1 MLLTCAALMM
11 LAQASPAQTL
21 TLQPAKPTFSQANKT
36 THFRQGDPG
45 RLANKPVVTALRS
58 KPGMTVKEAPTALTS
73 NLLTLSDPKLGMD
86 DNGINGMN
94 PGDRCYY
101 ASIFSADLMK
111 RFAGNTMGTFQTIL
125 PQGIT
130 SAQLMIIDA
139 NTMKELWSTTLSS
152 PQTGTVISVPCDYQI
167 TGDAILMCSTFIM
180 GSGLQTLPFYM
191 TPTYQSS
198 GLLIAGPDGAFM
210 DFSSQVYD
218 EMYGCLYFNALTE
231 GGAGLKDNDV
241 QIGAISNQRSM
252 TNADVSISGSLTIWG
267 MQPMMTADVTTTIG
281 ETSITA
287 PLSTGITEE
296 TAAQSSTYG
305 AAMSYEFPPMSA
317 PAMPSRYT
325 ITQSIDKVNGEADG
339 YTDGNDNVAT
349 TIGIALG
356 EQHYDRKAVVE
367 EMTGL
372 WCGWCPRGMVAMEN
386 LKTMYADDVITIAL
400 HGGASIGYNDPL
412 EAESYVPLMYFSGSF
427 PSAFVN
433 RFYLADPYYG
443 LTSDANMGIT
453 DLVDDI
459 LASPAEAQI
468 GVTSALSAD
477 GSTIDVTSYT
487 RFCLTD
493 NSETPHYAVA
503 YALVE
508 DGVRGLA
515 YAQTNYYSSQMSGG
529 PYSGRTPETSGLPD
543 DLAQFVG
550 MGPSIQGLTYNDVA
564 RGIYDCFGVEG
575 SLNSNIQSG
584 SMQTHTYSIPVPE
597 SISNI
602 ANTTLVAMVVD
613 TETMEVINAV
623 EVKVG
628 ESNTT
633 GIEAVKEPAK
643 ADISV
648 SGNAITVTTDA
659 GGSAV
664 AKVYSTDG
672 KLVAQATVNG
682 SATLAVDGQ
691 KGTYIVR
698 VENGN
703 NVTVKKVML

>member
-1 MLLTCAALMM
+1 MM

-21 TLQPAKPTFSQANKT
+21 TLQPAKPTLSQAQKA
-36 THFRQGDPG
+36 THFRQGEPG
-45 RLANKPVVTALRS
+45 RLTNKPVVAALRS
-58 KPGMTVKEAPTALTS
+58 KPGMSVKEAPTALTS
-73 NLLTLSDPKLGMD
+73 NLLTLSDPKMGIH
-86 DNGINGMN
+86 DNGINGMT
-94 PGDRCYY
+94 PGSRCYY
-101 ASIFSADLMK
+101 ASMFPANLMK
-111 RFAGNTMGTFQTIL
+111 RFAGNTLGTFQTIL

-139 NTMKELWSTTLSS
+139 NTMQTLWSTTLSS

-180 GSGLQTLPFYM
+180 GSGLETLPFYM

-218 EMYGCLYFNALTE
+218 GMYGCLYFNALTE
-231 GGAGLKDNDV
+231 GGAGLKDYDA
-241 QIGAISNQRSM
+241 QMMAISNQRST
-252 TNADVSISGSLTIWG
+252 TNADLTMSGSVTMWG
-267 MQPMMTADVTTTIG
+267 MQPVMSVDITTTIG
-281 ETSITA
+281 ETSGTA
-287 PLSTGITEE
+287 SISTGVTEE
-296 TAAQSSTYG
+296 TAAQQSTYG
-305 AAMSYEFPPMSA
+305 AAMNYSIEGMKA
-317 PAMPSRYT
+317 PATPSRYT
-325 ITQSIDKVNGEADG
+325 IAQSIAAVNGNPDG
-339 YTDGNDNVAT
+339 YAEDNDNVAT
-349 TIGIALG
+349 TVGIALG
-356 EQHYDRKAVVE
+356 DQHYDRKAVVE

-386 LKTMYADDVITIAL
+386 LKTMYADDVITIAVHADDAL
-400 HGGASIGYNDPL
+400 QS
-412 EAESYVPLMYFSGSF
+412 ESYLPMAYMTSGF
-427 PSAFVN
+427 PSAFIN

-443 LTSDANMGIT
+443 FTADATMGIT
-453 DLVDDI
+453 DVVDEI

-468 GVTSALSAD
+468 GVTSTLSAD

-529 PYSGRTPETSGLPD
+529 PYQNATPETSGLPD

-575 SLNSNIQSG
+575 SLPGNIQSG

-682 SATLAVDGQ
+682 SATLTVDGQ

>member
-1 MLLTCAALMM
+1 MM

-21 TLQPAKPTFSQANKT
+21 TLQTAKPTLSQAKKA
-36 THFRQGDPG
+36 THFRQGEPG
-45 RLANKPVVTALRS
+45 RLTNKPVVAALRS
-58 KPGMTVKEAPTALTS
+58 KPGMSVKEAPTALTS

-130 SAQLMIIDA
+130 SAQLLIIDA
-139 NTMKELWSTTLSS
+139 NTMQTLWSTTLSS

-218 EMYGCLYFNALTE
+218 GMYGCLYFNALTE
-231 GGAGLKDNDV
+231 GGAGLKDYDA
-241 QIGAISNQRSM
+241 QMMAISNQRST
-252 TNADVSISGSLTIWG
+252 TNADLTMSGSVTMWG
-267 MQPMMTADVTTTIG
+267 MQPVMSVDITTTIG
-281 ETSITA
+281 ETSGTA
-287 PLSTGITEE
+287 SISTGVTEE
-296 TAAQSSTYG
+296 TAAQQSTYG
-305 AAMSYEFPPMSA
+305 AAMNYSIEGMKA
-317 PAMPSRYT
+317 PATPSRYT
-325 ITQSIDKVNGEADG
+325 IAQSIAAVNGNPDG
-339 YTDGNDNVAT
+339 YAEDNDNVAT
-349 TIGIALG
+349 TVGIALG
-356 EQHYDRKAVVE
+356 DQHYDRKAVVE

-386 LKTMYADDVITIAL
+386 LKTMYADDVITIAVHADDAL
-400 HGGASIGYNDPL
+400 QS
-412 EAESYVPLMYFSGSF
+412 ESYLPMAYMTSGF

-443 LTSDANMGIT
+443 FTADATMGIA
-453 DLVDDI
+453 DVVDEI

>member
-58 KPGMTVKEAPTALTS
+58 KPGMSVKEAPTALTS
-73 NLLTLSDPKLGMD
+73 NLLTLSDPKLGID
-86 DNGINGMN
+86 DNGINGMT

-101 ASIFSADLMK
+101 ASIFPADLMK
-111 RFAGNTMGTFQTIL
+111 RFAGNTLGTFQTIL

-130 SAQLMIIDA
+130 SAQLLIIDA
-139 NTMKELWSTTLSS
+139 NTMQTLWSTTLSS

-218 EMYGCLYFNALTE
+218 GMYGCLYFNALTE
-231 GGAGLKDNDV
+231 GGAGLKDYDA
-241 QIGAISNQRSM
+241 QMMAISNQRST
-252 TNADVSISGSLTIWG
+252 TNADLTMSGSVTMWG
-267 MQPMMTADVTTTIG
+267 MQPVMSVDITTTIG
-281 ETSITA
+281 ETSGTA
-287 PLSTGITEE
+287 SISTGVTEE
-296 TAAQSSTYG
+296 TAAQQSTYG
-305 AAMSYEFPPMSA
+305 AAMNYSIEGMKA
-317 PAMPSRYT
+317 PATPSRYT
-325 ITQSIDKVNGEADG
+325 IAQSIAAVNGNPDG
-339 YTDGNDNVAT
+339 YAEGNDNVAT
-349 TIGIALG
+349 TVGIALG
-356 EQHYDRKAVVE
+356 DQHYDRKAVVE

-386 LKTMYADDVITIAL
+386 LKTMYADDVITIAVHADDAL
-400 HGGASIGYNDPL
+400 QS
-412 EAESYVPLMYFSGSF
+412 ESYLPMAYMTSGF
-427 PSAFVN
+427 PSAFIN

-443 LTSDANMGIT
+443 FTSDATMGIA
-453 DLVDDI
+453 DVVDEI

-468 GVTSALSAD
+468 GVTSKLSAD

>member
-139 NTMKELWSTTLSS
+139 NTMQTLWSTTLSS

-231 GGAGLKDNDV
+231 GGAGLKDYDA
-241 QIGAISNQRSM
+241 QMMAISNQRST
-252 TNADVSISGSLTIWG
+252 TNADLTMSGSVTMWG
-267 MQPMMTADVTTTIG
+267 MQPVMSVDITTTIG
-281 ETSITA
+281 ETSGTA
-287 PLSTGITEE
+287 SISTGVTEE
-296 TAAQSSTYG
+296 TAAQQSTYG
-305 AAMSYEFPPMSA
+305 AAMNYSIEGMKA
-317 PAMPSRYT
+317 PATPSRYT
-325 ITQSIDKVNGEADG
+325 IAQSIAAVNGNPDG
-339 YTDGNDNVAT
+339 YAEGNDNVAT
-349 TIGIALG
+349 TVGIALG
-356 EQHYDRKAVVE
+356 DQHYDRKAVVE

-386 LKTMYADDVITIAL
+386 LKTMYADDVITIAVHADDAL
-400 HGGASIGYNDPL
+400 QS
-412 EAESYVPLMYFSGSF
+412 ESYLPMAYMTSGF

-443 LTSDANMGIT
+443 FTADATMGIA
-453 DLVDDI
+453 DVVDEI

-515 YAQTNYYSSQMSGG
+515 YSQTNYYSSQMSGG
-529 PYSGRTPETSGLPD
+529 PYKGATPETSGLPD

-643 ADISV
+643 ASIGV
-648 SGNAITVTTDA
+648 NGNAITVTTDA